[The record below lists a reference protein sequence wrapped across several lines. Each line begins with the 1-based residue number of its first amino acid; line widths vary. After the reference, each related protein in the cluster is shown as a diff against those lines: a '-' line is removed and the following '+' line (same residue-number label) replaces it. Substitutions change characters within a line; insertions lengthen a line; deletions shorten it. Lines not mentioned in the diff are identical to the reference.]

1 MKKCSLKLAAFCGIM
16 MMLMASCSTSRATY
30 GNSGSH
36 GWGTESRCGKKKPTK
51 WQRSSYQEDRN
62 GNAHCSSWWDPNPE
76 VSVTPI
82 GEDSLCVTFT
92 WWY

>member
-1 MKKCSLKLAAFCGIM
+1 MKKFNLVAICGIA

-30 GNSGSH
+30 GNQYQDH
-36 GWGTESRCGKKKPTK
+36 GWGTKSKCGKKKPGK
-51 WQRSSYQEDRN
+51 WQRTSSNDTNRN
-62 GNAHCSSWWDPNPE
+62 GSTNCSAWWDANPQ

-92 WWY
+92 FY